1 MLIISN
7 LKVSNLLVMNSSN
20 LLMQYQSE
28 CLEALKSAAK
38 VSKPFEKV
46 LMDTLKLFMAIP
58 GKVNFLQM
66 GRYGEFSEQTYRNNF
81 ENETFDWFAFNEYL
95 IRKVLIGKFLAIA
108 VDPSFLPKSGKKTPW
123 IGRFWSGVAG
133 EMKRGQEIFG
143 VGVIDVENHDCM
155 TLSAVLTPD
164 AKSLEEMD
172 YNLVEWY
179 CQNLIAL
186 KEKLQKISRL
196 IVADAFFSKETF
208 INPLLKEGFHVIS
221 RLRNDAVLFY
231 PTLQKPTGKR
241 GHPKWYDGKVEF
253 AKLDLSRCEEIEV
266 DKGRL
271 FGLKAYSKSLKRF
284 IKVAVWY
291 SNEEDMTKWQI
302 YFSTDDSMS
311 TKDVIDCY
319 RTRFQLEFCFRDA
332 KHYAGLNDCQST
344 DLRKLEFHRNA
355 SFASINIAKAACKE
369 LGIPFSISSCK
380 SVIHNAYMLNR
391 FICVSGLQ
399 PNPQVIDK
407 LFKELVL
414 FTARAA

>member
-1 MLIISN
+1 MT
-7 LKVSNLLVMNSSN
+7 SSN

-28 CLEALKSAAK
+28 CLEALKSATK

-46 LMDTLKLFMAIP
+46 FMDTLKLFMAIP

-81 ENETFDWFAFNEYL
+81 ENETFDWFAFNEHL
-95 IRKVLIGKFLAIA
+95 IRKVLDGKFLAIA

-133 EMKRGQEIFG
+133 EMKRGQEFFG
-143 VGVIDVENHDCM
+143 VGVIDVDNHDCM
-155 TLSAVLTPD
+155 TLSAVQTPD

-179 CQNLIAL
+179 CQNLIIL

-208 INPLLKEGFHVIS
+208 VNPLLKKGFHMIS
-221 RLRNDAVLFY
+221 RFRNDAVLFY
-231 PTLQKPTGKR
+231 PTIQQPTRKR
-241 GHPKWYDGKVEF
+241 GHPKWYDGKVDF
-253 AKLDLSRCEEIEV
+253 ANLDRSRCEEVEV
-266 DKGRL
+266 DTG
-271 FGLKAYSKSLKRF
+271 
-284 IKVAVWY
+284 VAVWY
-291 SNEEDMTKWQI
+291 PNEEDMTKWQI

-311 TKDVIDCY
+311 TKNVINCY

-355 SFASINIAKAACKE
+355 SFASINIAKAVCKE
-369 LGIPFSISSCK
+369 LAMPFSISSCK
-380 SVIHNAYMLNR
+380 SIIHNAYMLNR

-399 PNPQVIDK
+399 PDPQVIDK